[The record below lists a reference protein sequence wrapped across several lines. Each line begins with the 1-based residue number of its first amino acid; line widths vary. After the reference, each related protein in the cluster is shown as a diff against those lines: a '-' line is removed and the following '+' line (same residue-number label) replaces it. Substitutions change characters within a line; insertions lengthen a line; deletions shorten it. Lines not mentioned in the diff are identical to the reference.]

1 MTGSDREREG
11 AKQEK
16 EREGDLI
23 REKRGDDMPG
33 RYLHSLSL
41 SLQEIRR
48 LESFIVMKEKHLN
61 LTSQKCV

>member
-16 EREGDLI
+16 ERGGLDT
-23 REKRGDDMPG
+23 REKRG
-33 RYLHSLSL
+33 RHARSLSSFSLSL